1 MNIEFYGA
9 AGCVT
14 GSSHILNINNK
25 KILLDCGMFQGKDE
39 KERSNDIFNFNPQDI
54 DFVILSHAHIDH
66 SGRIPLLYKN
76 GFKGKVICTEGTKD
90 LCNIML
96 QDSGHI
102 QEMEAEWLNRKRK
115 RKALPEITP
124 LYTSIDAKQCMEI
137 FKGYSYD
144 EWIPLFDGL
153 TIKFTDAGHILGSA
167 ITEMLVDEN
176 GHKTKLVYS
185 GDLGNVN
192 MPILKDPTYIDN
204 ADYVIMETT
213 YGDKLHGDLSYDLKE
228 LVNII
233 KSTIVRGGNV
243 IIPSFAIGRT
253 QEVLYALNRYVESGI
268 LKGIKV
274 YVDSPLASEST
285 EVFKKYTKYFDAEAL
300 ELVNSGDNPLEFT
313 GLTFTK
319 SPQESMNINNIKS
332 GAVIVSS
339 SGMCDAGRIKHHLKH
354 NLWREEC
361 SLVFAGYQAEGTLGK
376 RILNGDEIVKILG
389 DEIAVKAHIYNLQ
402 GLSGHADKNGLL
414 NWVKGFKNKPK
425 KIFLVHGDE
434 DAQKSFDKELKEKGV
449 NSYIVKAE
457 DVFHV

>member
-14 GSSHILNINNK
+14 GSSHILHINDK

-39 KERSNDIFNFNPQDI
+39 KERNNNTFSFNPQDI

-66 SGRIPLLYKN
+66 SGRIPMLYKE
-76 GFKGKVICTEGTKD
+76 GFKGEILCTEGTKD

-102 QEMEAEWLNRKRK
+102 QEMETEWLNRKRR
-115 RKALPEITP
+115 RKALPEVTP
-124 LYTSIDAKQCMEI
+124 LYTAIDAKKSIEL
-137 FKGYSYD
+137 FKGCTYN
-144 EWIPLFDGL
+144 EWIELFDGFK
-153 TIKFTDAGHILGSA
+153 IKFTDAGHILGSA
-167 ITEMLVDEN
+167 ITEMLINEN
-176 GHKTKLVYS
+176 KHTTKLVYS
-185 GDLGNVN
+185 GDLGNIN
-192 MPILKDPTYIDN
+192 IPILKDPTYIDN
-204 ADYVIMETT
+204 ADYIIMETT
-213 YGDKLHGDLSYDLKE
+213 YGDKLHGDVSYDLKE

-233 KSTIVRGGNV
+233 HNTVNRGGNI

-253 QEVLYALNRYVESGI
+253 QEVIYALNNYVESGI

-285 EVFKKYTKYFDAEAL
+285 EVFKKYTNYFDTEASK
-300 ELVNSGDNPLEFT
+300 LVDSGDNPLEFT

-319 SPQESMNINNIKS
+319 SPQESMDINNIQS
-332 GAVIVSS
+332 GAVIISS

-361 SLVFAGYQAEGTLGK
+361 SVVFVGYQAEGTLGK
-376 RILNGDEIVKILG
+376 RILNGDELVKILG

-425 KIFLVHGDE
+425 NIFLVHGDE
-434 DAQKSFDKELKEKGV
+434 EAQESFYKILNEEGF
-449 NSYIVKAE
+449 NSHIVKLGE
-457 DVFHV
+457 DVYV

>member
-1 MNIEFYGA
+1 MKIQFYGA

-14 GSSHILNINNK
+14 GSSHILNIKDK
-25 KILLDCGMFQGKDE
+25 KILLDCGMFQGKDG
-39 KERSNDIFNFNPQDI
+39 KERSNDTFNFNPQDI

-66 SGRIPLLYKN
+66 SGRLPLLYKE
-76 GFKGKVICTEGTKD
+76 GFKGEVICTEGTKD

-102 QEMEAEWLNRKRK
+102 QEMETEWLNRKRK
-115 RKALPEITP
+115 RKALPEVTP
-124 LYTSIDAKQCMEI
+124 LYTSIDAKKCMEI
-137 FKGYSYD
+137 FKGYGYD
-144 EWIPLFDGL
+144 EWIELFDGL
-153 TIKFTDAGHILGSA
+153 KIKFTDAGHILGSA
-167 ITEMLVDEN
+167 ITEMLINEN
-176 GHKTKLVYS
+176 GNQVKLVYS

-213 YGDKLHGDLSYDLKE
+213 YGDRLHGDLSYDLKE

-233 KSTIVRGGNV
+233 NSTVNRSGNV

-253 QEVLYALNRYVESGI
+253 QEIIYALNKYVESGT

-300 ELVNSGDNPLEFT
+300 NLVKSGDNPLEFT

-319 SPQESMNINNIKS
+319 SPQESMNINNIHS
-332 GAVIVSS
+332 GAVIISS

-361 SLVFAGYQAEGTLGK
+361 SVVFAGYQAEGTLGR
-376 RILNGDEIVKILG
+376 RILNGEELVKILG
-389 DEIAVKAHIYNLQ
+389 DEIAVKAHIYNLH

-414 NWVKGFKNKPK
+414 TWVRAFKNKPK
-425 KIFLVHGDE
+425 NIFLVHGDE
-434 DAQKSFDKELKEKGV
+434 DAQKSFDKSLKEEGF
-449 NSYIVKAE
+449 NSHIAKSEE
-457 DVFHV
+457 DLYV

>member
-14 GSSHILNINNK
+14 GSSHILHIKDK
-25 KILLDCGMFQGKDE
+25 KVLLDCGMFQGKDE
-39 KERSNDIFNFNPQDI
+39 KERSNFAFSFNPQDI

-66 SGRIPLLYKN
+66 SGRIPILYKQ
-76 GFKGKVICTEGTKD
+76 GFKGEILCTEGTKD

-102 QEMEAEWLNRKRK
+102 QEMETEWLNRKRR
-115 RKALPEITP
+115 RKALPEVTP
-124 LYTSIDAKQCMEI
+124 LYTEIDAKKSMEL
-137 FKGYSYD
+137 FKGRAYN
-144 EWIPLFDGL
+144 EWIELFDGL
-153 TIKFTDAGHILGSA
+153 KIKFTDAGHILGSA
-167 ITEMLVDEN
+167 ITEMLINEN
-176 GHKTKLVYS
+176 NHTTKLVYS
-185 GDLGNVN
+185 GDLGNIN
-192 MPILKDPTYIDN
+192 IPILKDPTYIDN
-204 ADYVIMETT
+204 ADYIIMETT
-213 YGDKLHGDLSYDLKE
+213 YGDKLHGDVFCDLKE

-233 KSTIVRGGNV
+233 HDTVNRGGNI

-253 QEVLYALNRYVESGI
+253 QEVIYALNTYVESGI

-285 EVFKKYTKYFDAEAL
+285 EVFKKYTKYFDTEAL
-300 ELVNSGDNPLEFT
+300 RLVNSGDNPLEFT

-319 SPQESMNINNIKS
+319 SPQESMDINNIQS
-332 GAVIVSS
+332 GAVIISS

-354 NLWREEC
+354 NLWRKEC
-361 SLVFAGYQAEGTLGK
+361 SVVFVGYQAEGTLGK
-376 RILNGDEIVKILG
+376 RILNGEELVKILG

-425 KIFLVHGDE
+425 NIFLVHGDE
-434 DAQKSFDKELKEKGV
+434 EAQESFYKMLNEEGF
-449 NSYIVKAE
+449 NSHIVRLGE
-457 DVFHV
+457 DIYV